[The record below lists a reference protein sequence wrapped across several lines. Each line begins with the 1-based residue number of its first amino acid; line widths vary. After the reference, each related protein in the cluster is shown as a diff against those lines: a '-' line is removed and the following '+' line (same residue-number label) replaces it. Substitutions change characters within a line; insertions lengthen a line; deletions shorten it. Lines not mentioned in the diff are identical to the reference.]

1 MDNVYKGFSFI
12 VCLTIVTLILSDRDV
27 STTLCRPLSVYGV
40 ELFVPPWLLV
50 IGVSQTSL
58 IVGGFLSIVRPS
70 KSTLSPDEDLQC
82 AIETSRSI

>member
-1 MDNVYKGFSFI
+1 MKDINHRGYNVYKGFSFI
-12 VCLTIVTLILSDRDV
+12 VCLTIVTLILSDRHV

-58 IVGGFLSIVRPS
+58 IVGVSIHS
-70 KSTLSPDEDLQC
+70 STQ
-82 AIETSRSI
+82 